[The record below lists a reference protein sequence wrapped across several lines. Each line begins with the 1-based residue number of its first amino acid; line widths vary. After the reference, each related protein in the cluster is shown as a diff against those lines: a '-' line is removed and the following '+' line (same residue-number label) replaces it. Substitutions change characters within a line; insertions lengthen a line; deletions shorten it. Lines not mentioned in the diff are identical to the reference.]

1 MMATARGDGSRRG
14 GRQRRGKDP
23 VLASAVRNFAER
35 GFHGTSMRDIAAD
48 ANVTVASIY
57 HHFASK
63 QEVLQAIMV
72 QSLSDAIS
80 STRTALLGAGTDSAA
95 QLSALV
101 HAWVLF
107 HTDRQAE
114 AQIGASEL
122 RSLDGAGRR
131 LVVTLRDEQQR
142 IFQDVVD
149 RGIADGAFTTNHPR
163 EAARAVINMGYSV
176 ASWYS
181 AAGDVSP
188 GEMADRYVELA
199 LGTVGFSGAA
209 TPVSTSVRADS

>member
-1 MMATARGDGSRRG
+1 MS
-14 GRQRRGKDP
+14 
-23 VLASAVRNFAER
+23 SAIRNFTER
-35 GFHGTSMRDIAAD
+35 GYHGTSMRNIAAD

-63 QEVLQAIMV
+63 QDVLQAIMV
-72 QSLSDAIS
+72 KSLSDVIS
-80 STRTALLGAGTDSAA
+80 STRMALLGAGTDPAA
-95 QLSALV
+95 QLGALV
-101 HAWVLF
+101 HAWILF

-122 RSLDGAGRR
+122 RSLDGPGRK
-131 LVVTLRDEQQR
+131 LIVTLRDEQQR
-142 IFQDVVD
+142 MFQDVVD
-149 RGIADGAFTTNHPR
+149 RGITAGDFTTRYPR

-181 AAGDVSP
+181 ASGDVAP

-199 LGTVGFSGAA
+199 LGTVGYAHPEALSPQGKR
-209 TPVSTSVRADS
+209 TGN

>member
-1 MMATARGDGSRRG
+1 MAASTRGDSRAG
-14 GRQRRGKDP
+14 GKQRLGKEP
-23 VLASAVRNFAER
+23 VMASAIRNFTER
-35 GFHGTSMRDIAAD
+35 GYHGTSMRNIAAD

-72 QSLSDAIS
+72 ESLSDVIS
-80 STRTALLGAGTDSAA
+80 STRTALLGAGTDPAA
-95 QLSALV
+95 QLGALV
-101 HAWVLF
+101 HAWILF
-107 HTDRQAE
+107 HTSRQAE

-122 RSLDGAGRR
+122 RSLDEPGRR
-131 LVVTLRDEQQR
+131 LIVALRDEQQR
-142 IFQDVVD
+142 MFQDVVD
-149 RGIADGAFTTNHPR
+149 RGVASGEFTTRYPR

-181 AAGDVSP
+181 ASGDVSP

-199 LGTVGFSGAA
+199 LGTVGYEHRD
-209 TPVSTSVRADS
+209 TSSPDSRREGS